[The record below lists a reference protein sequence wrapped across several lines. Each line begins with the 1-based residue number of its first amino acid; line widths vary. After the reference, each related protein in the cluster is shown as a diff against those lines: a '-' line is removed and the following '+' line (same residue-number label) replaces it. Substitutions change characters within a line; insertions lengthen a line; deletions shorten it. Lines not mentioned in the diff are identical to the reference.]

1 MSKQVHV
8 RLTVA
13 NADPVQ
19 RLAELNQRSVNQM
32 VNILVTEALKHRRFI
47 TAKPEQK
54 GGK

>member
-1 MSKQVHV
+1 MSNPVRV

-19 RLAELNQRSVNQM
+19 RLAKLNQRSVNQM
-32 VNILVTEALKHRRFI
+32 VNILVTEALKHRRFT